1 MDLSSV
7 EQTYTIIHQD
17 DYVEL
22 CDDLICDQVE
32 VEEELDVVCIA
43 CSCSELINWEESLEF
58 SLVLED
64 EDISTHMK
72 IPLHYDTFTE

>member
-1 MDLSSV
+1 MDLS
-7 EQTYTIIHQD
+7 E
-17 DYVEL
+17 VEL
-22 CDDLICDQVE
+22 CDDLICDQVG
-32 VEEELDVVCIA
+32 VEAELVCIT